1 MRRPELLAFLAISAC
16 LTLGTSA
23 CGSSN
28 RKAGDGGLAGETTQ
42 AGDAEAQNADADALG
57 GMLPQLLL
65 WYPLG
70 MHRWKMGLRNSLS
83 VLSVSRPVSPQDELG
98 RPSGE
103 RYRGQTRYP
112 PPWHA

>member
-57 GMLPQLLL
+57 SDACPAPMEGDPCSADAAVCF
-65 WYPLG
+65 P
-70 MHRWKMGLRNSLS
+70 NSCC
-83 VLSVSRPVSPQDELG
+83 G
-98 RPSGE
+98 I
-103 RYRGQTRYP
+103 
-112 PPWHA
+112 PWVCTDGKWAYGIPCPCAF